1 MSSKPV
7 SSKSMSSKILP
18 LKNMVL
24 KIYGIKNCS
33 SMKKAFDQLDAQ
45 QVTYEFHD
53 YKKHGIALDTL
64 RQWADQVGLELLLNK
79 KGTTWR
85 KFSPEQQAA
94 ILASADSTVAAL
106 SEHTSLIKRPVT
118 VLDQHVAVGLD
129 GLQQIL
135 EKHLTPAA
143 SE

>member
-7 SSKSMSSKILP
+7 SSQSMSSKILP
-18 LKNMVL
+18 LKNMAL

-135 EKHLTPAA
+135 DQHLMPAA
-143 SE
+143 GE